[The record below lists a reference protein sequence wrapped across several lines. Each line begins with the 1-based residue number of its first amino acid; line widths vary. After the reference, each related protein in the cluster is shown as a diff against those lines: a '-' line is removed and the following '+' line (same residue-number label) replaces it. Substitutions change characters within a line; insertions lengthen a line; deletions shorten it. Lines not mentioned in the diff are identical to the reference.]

1 MWEQTP
7 WHPVP
12 TSAPEQFPVCP
23 FSGGG
28 FEASICSSS
37 LIACPP
43 GKDASR
49 RDTPRPPPLLRV
61 DETLR
66 EVAND
71 GDLSGFGVSELRS
84 LLGGSWWLCHW
95 RDPRKHPWRVLGVFT
110 RVTTAPSSWVWLLN
124 LRAATLMWARFPSLE
139 IWLADRMLGGRE
151 ARRWPS
157 ARLAGDGAVH
167 SAPAEPTVA

>member
-1 MWEQTP
+1 MFKFVDCMPSWERCQQTG
-7 WHPVP
+7 HP
-12 TSAPEQFPVCP
+12 A
-23 FSGGG
+23 
-28 FEASICSSS
+28 
-37 LIACPP
+37 
-43 GKDASR
+43 
-49 RDTPRPPPLLRV
+49 PPLLRV

-71 GDLSGFGVSELRS
+71 GDLSGFGVSELCS

-110 RVTTAPSSWVWLLN
+110 RVTTAPSSCVWLPN
-124 LRAATLMWARFPSLE
+124 LRAAPLMWARFPSLE
-139 IWLADRMLGGRE
+139 IWPADGMLGGRE

>member
-1 MWEQTP
+1 MPADGTP
-7 WHPVP
+7 
-12 TSAPEQFPVCP
+12 T
-23 FSGGG
+23 
-28 FEASICSSS
+28 
-37 LIACPP
+37 
-43 GKDASR
+43 
-49 RDTPRPPPLLRV
+49 PLLRV

-124 LRAATLMWARFPSLE
+124 LRAAPLMWARFPSLE
-139 IWLADRMLGGRE
+139 IWLADGMLGGTEALALGPAGGGRGSALS
-151 ARRWPS
+151 ARR
-157 ARLAGDGAVH
+157 AHGRLKETSMVSRWSWRGD
-167 SAPAEPTVA
+167 